1 MVFIDLNVNFFDQEN
16 VMSFIVVIRHKS
28 CRFTAWVI
36 KLALTL
42 KLYILVRSAV
52 KNGLSL
58 EQILWRI
65 KNSKEEISNIFLC
78 VSAVNSTPVCF
89 TRHSRSINQKALG
102 AERG

>member
-36 KLALTL
+36 KLALRL

-52 KNGLSL
+52 KN
-58 EQILWRI
+58 
-65 KNSKEEISNIFLC
+65 
-78 VSAVNSTPVCF
+78 
-89 TRHSRSINQKALG
+89 
-102 AERG
+102 

>member
-16 VMSFIVVIRHKS
+16 VMSFIVVMRHKS

-52 KNGLSL
+52 KN
-58 EQILWRI
+58 
-65 KNSKEEISNIFLC
+65 
-78 VSAVNSTPVCF
+78 
-89 TRHSRSINQKALG
+89 
-102 AERG
+102 